1 MIILEIHAPL
11 SARKVLLAT
20 YVGFG
25 QFGFTT
31 GFARVADQPK
41 RRLIPSLF
49 TLNGNS

>member
-1 MIILEIHAPL
+1 MIISEIHAPL

-20 YVGFG
+20 FVGYS

-31 GFARVADQPK
+31 GFARIADQPE

-49 TLNGNS
+49 TLNGDF